1 MGNPPLTL
9 TYPAAPDRHTW
20 TTDSE
25 WHALRQTGLGGSDAA
40 AIAGLNRYRGPY
52 SVWAEKTAR
61 HVETVDSEAVRW
73 GTLLE
78 PVILAE
84 WAERHQVRVEPE
96 PCLLQSHEWPWMLA
110 NVDGLIDGAIVE
122 VKTAGLR
129 QADRWQTEP
138 PIEYW
143 TQGLHYCAVTGFR
156 RCVFVC
162 LIGGQELVEHTVDY
176 SEASIDHLVRVEAD
190 FWRHVQ
196 DDIPPPASVDDVPAL
211 KRVRPEPESA
221 VEIDPDIGK
230 LLVSR
235 YRDAAETERAARRAK
250 EDAACELEALIGEC
264 ECATVDGR
272 TVAAWK
278 ASVRH
283 DIDSRRLRAELPD
296 VAAEYDRETVVRRLT
311 FPTKGGPDE

>member
-211 KRVRPEPESA
+211 MCSEVRRAIQVGNTQDAYSIVDRHTAIREAADRRASGPAARRRRGQTLDAAERLFRACGTVLRVPAADAAVAIRSGPPRALPKRVRATIRHLEGVLA
-221 VEIDPDIGK
+221 D
-230 LLVSR
+230 L
-235 YRDAAETERAARRAK
+235 ER
-250 EDAACELEALIGEC
+250 
-264 ECATVDGR
+264 
-272 TVAAWK
+272 
-278 ASVRH
+278 
-283 DIDSRRLRAELPD
+283 
-296 VAAEYDRETVVRRLT
+296 
-311 FPTKGGPDE
+311 GGGT